1 MLGGGSF
8 TAQNK
13 TLPGAYINFVS
24 AANSSSALSERGIV
38 AVPVEL
44 GWGPEKQVIELT
56 AEDFSRDM
64 RKVLGYTR
72 DAAEMR
78 NLREI
83 FRKATRCLLYRLN
96 GGVKAQNDLA
106 EARYSGSRGNDLTV
120 VVTANVDVKSSFDV
134 STLLDGREV
143 DKQTVAGIGALKDN
157 DYLIWKKEV
166 VLELT
171 AGKPLSGGNN
181 GEEVKG
187 ADHSGFLDAME
198 SCSFNILCC
207 PVTDETTKKLYV
219 EFTRRMRET
228 AGVKFQTVVYRM
240 NGADHEGIISVE
252 NKTEEEEAGLVYWTA
267 GAEAACEISKTND
280 NAAYDGEL
288 TIDVAYTQQ
297 QLSDSISAGKFIF
310 HKVAGEIRVLLDINT
325 LTTFTEEKQE
335 EFSSNQTVRVLDQIG
350 NDVAVIFNT
359 RFFGKVPNDDSGR
372 VSLWNEV
379 VSYVKQ
385 LAGLRAIEAVSTEN
399 IVVTRGE
406 NKRAVTV
413 QLLVTPVNCMR
424 QLYMTVVVE

>member
-1 MLGGGSF
+1 
-8 TAQNK
+8 
-13 TLPGAYINFVS
+13 
-24 AANSSSALSERGIV
+24 
-38 AVPVEL
+38 
-44 GWGPEKQVIELT
+44 
-56 AEDFSRDM
+56 
-64 RKVLGYTR
+64 
-72 DAAEMR
+72 
-78 NLREI
+78 
-83 FRKATRCLLYRLN
+83 
-96 GGVKAQNDLA
+96 
-106 EARYSGSRGNDLTV
+106 
-120 VVTANVDVKSSFDV
+120 
-134 STLLDGREV
+134 
-143 DKQTVAGIGALKDN
+143 
-157 DYLIWKKEV
+157 
-166 VLELT
+166 
-171 AGKPLSGGNN
+171 
-181 GEEVKG
+181 
-187 ADHSGFLDAME
+187 ME

-207 PVTDETTKKLYV
+207 PVTDEATKKLYV

-240 NGADHEGIISVE
+240 NSADHEGIISVE

-288 TIDVAYTQQ
+288 TVDVAYTQQ
-297 QLSDSISAGKFIF
+297 QLADSISAGKLIF
-310 HKVAGEIRVLLDINT
+310 HKVAGEIRVLVDINT

-385 LAGLRAIEAVSTEN
+385 LAGLRAIETVSTEN
-399 IVVTRGE
+399 IVVARGE

-413 QLLVTPVNCMR
+413 QLPVTPVNCMR